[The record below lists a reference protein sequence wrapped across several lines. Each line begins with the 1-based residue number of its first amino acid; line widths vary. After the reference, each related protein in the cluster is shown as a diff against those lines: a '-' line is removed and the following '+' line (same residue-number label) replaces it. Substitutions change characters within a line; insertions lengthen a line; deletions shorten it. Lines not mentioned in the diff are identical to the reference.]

1 MGQTDGQTDE
11 SRYRRGIIKGA
22 ETYADGTEI
31 LPPRCRTL
39 MYAFGFRSLKQK
51 IRPVISAPITNT
63 HSSALV
69 VALSSFIFTPAP
81 PVSYRCALP
90 VAAAVSRSAISVSSV
105 QRCRGGYIWG
115 GAMRTIAPPLPVRG
129 PENIFGFG
137 RTTINLKLVFDPSM
151 DVATAEKDF

>member
-1 MGQTDGQTDE
+1 MRLGHLRHGTDRRTDGRIAV
-11 SRYRRGIIKGA
+11 SAGIIKGA

-39 MYAFGFRSLKQK
+39 LYAFGFRSLKQK

-81 PVSYRCALP
+81 PVSYRCARP

-115 GAMRTIAPPLPVRG
+115 GAMRTIAPPPCK
-129 PENIFGFG
+129 
-137 RTTINLKLVFDPSM
+137 RTGKYFWVW
-151 DVATAEKDF
+151 